1 MKFVTAFL
9 VLTASLAVSA
19 QSGRA
24 VSQNAAK
31 PGIEKAEFTVKQ
43 MFDEANAYNK
53 TKFAEYEKNKI
64 PYSEN
69 LRLQTER
76 EKKQLAAKYASI
88 ASARVGLAGE
98 DFYYLGFLHWIAEN
112 FDGTTQNL
120 LRFTAQEDAAPER
133 AQTARSIV
141 VVVYSKQKRLVDAE
155 KVLSEYLAKQP
166 QKLTER
172 SRMEGE
178 LAKAYQSEKDF
189 AKMAPHAEE
198 AYKASKALVEDPNSR
213 TRGLDE
219 LLDSGMLVFEAY
231 RDQNKTKEAD
241 TALNDMQTFAA
252 KVGSPTFFYYATDKL
267 ITYML
272 ETGRKPLAMETYLS
286 SLIKAGR
293 DFQLKGQQADAI
305 DRLKRREKHYKIL
318 QEPASELFSVEAWF
332 PGEPR
337 TLQALRGKVVLLDFW
352 ATWCTPCFEAFP
364 ALSEWHQDL
373 GPEGLVVL
381 GVTRFYGQAE
391 GFKMDNPNEIDFL
404 KRFKVKQKLA
414 YDFVVLSDQ
423 QTQMAYD
430 AMALPT
436 TVLIDR
442 KGKIRYIE
450 AGISTSRIED
460 LRQMILKLLA
470 EK

>member
-1 MKFVTAFL
+1 MKFVIAF
-9 VLTASLAVSA
+9 VISAASLAANA

-24 VSQNAAK
+24 VTQNVVK
-31 PGIEKAEFTVKQ
+31 SGVEKTELTVKQ

-53 TKFAEYEKNKI
+53 TKFAEYEKSKI

-69 LRLQTER
+69 LRLQTEL

-88 ASARVGLAGE
+88 ASAREGLAGD

-120 LRFTAQEDAAPER
+120 LRFISQENIVPER
-133 AQTARSIV
+133 MQTARSIV
-141 VVVYSKQKRLVDAE
+141 IVVYAKQKKLADAE

-172 SRMEGE
+172 ARIEGE
-178 LAKAYQSEKDF
+178 LAKAYQFQKDF
-189 AKMAPHAEE
+189 ARMAPHAEE
-198 AYKASKALVEDPNSR
+198 AYKASKALAEDPNFR

-241 TALNDMQTFAA
+241 SALNDMQSFAA

-267 ITYML
+267 ITYMM
-272 ETGRKPLAMETYLS
+272 ETGRKPLATEAYMS

-293 DFQLKGQQADAI
+293 DFPLKGQQTEAFE
-305 DRLKRREKHYKIL
+305 RLKRREKHYKIL
-318 QEPASELFSVEAWF
+318 QEPAPELLSVEAWF
-332 PGEPR
+332 PGERR
-337 TLQALRGKVVLLDFW
+337 TLESLQGKVLLLDFW

-364 ALSEWHQDL
+364 ALAEWHQDFES
-373 GPEGLVVL
+373 EGLVVL

-391 GFKMDNPNEIDFL
+391 GFNVDHPSEIDYL
-404 KRFKVKQKLA
+404 KRFKAKQKLP

-450 AGISTSRIED
+450 AGTSTSRIED

>member
-9 VLTASLAVSA
+9 ILTASFAANA

-24 VSQNAAK
+24 VPQNAAK
-31 PGIEKAEFTVKQ
+31 PGVETAELTVKQ

-53 TKFAEYEKNKI
+53 TKFAEYEKKKV
-64 PYSEN
+64 PYSEA

-76 EKKQLAAKYASI
+76 EKKQLAAKYAAI
-88 ASARVGLAGE
+88 ASARTGLAGK
-98 DFYYLGFLHWIAEN
+98 DLYYLGFLHWIAEN
-112 FDGTTQNL
+112 FDGTAENL
-120 LRFTAQEDAAPER
+120 LKFTLQEPASPER

-141 VVVYSKQKRLVDAE
+141 AVVYAKQKKLGDAE
-155 KVLSEYLAKQP
+155 RILGDYLAKQP

-172 SRMEGE
+172 TRIESE
-178 LAKAYQSEKDF
+178 LAKAYQAERDF

-198 AYKASKALVEDPNSR
+198 AYKAAKSLAEDPNSR

-231 RDQNKTKEAD
+231 RDQNKLTEAD
-241 TALNDMQTFAA
+241 ASLTDMQSFAA
-252 KVGSPTFFYYATDKL
+252 KVGSPTFFYYATNKL
-267 ITYML
+267 ITFMI
-272 ETGRKPLAMETYLS
+272 ETNRKPLAMETYMS
-286 SLIKAGR
+286 ALIKAGK
-293 DFQLKGQQADAI
+293 DLPLKGQQLDAI
-305 DRLKRREKHYKIL
+305 ERLKKREKHYKIL
-318 QEPASELFSVEAWF
+318 QEPAPELLSMDAWF
-332 PGEPR
+332 PGERR
-337 TLQALRGKVVLLDFW
+337 TLQELRGKVVLLDFW

-364 ALSEWHQDL
+364 ALSEWQQDL

-391 GFKMDNPNEIDFL
+391 GFRVDNPNEIDFL
-404 KRFKVKQKLA
+404 KRFKAKQKLG
-414 YDFVVLSDQ
+414 YDFVVLNDQ

-450 AGISTSRIED
+450 AGTSTSRIED
-460 LRQMILKLLA
+460 LRRMILKVLA